1 MLIRGRPTVVPRRS
15 TARST
20 ASSRE
25 REEGRALAFQ
35 VFSEYS
41 VYKYFMDIR
50 NWSMSMV
57 AEEQVIHAPSQL
69 AQLLVGLRRQRGL
82 SQKLVAQKAGGLSQA
97 RLSALELHPGRF
109 TLERLLLIL
118 AALDLE
124 LVVRPR
130 RNAPESAEW

>member
-1 MLIRGRPTVVPRRS
+1 MVD
-15 TARST
+15 
-20 ASSRE
+20 
-25 REEGRALAFQ
+25 EEMAAQ
-35 VFSEYS
+35 
-41 VYKYFMDIR
+41 
-50 NWSMSMV
+50 
-57 AEEQVIHAPSQL
+57 EQVIHAPSQL

-130 RNAPESAEW
+130 RNAPETAEW

>member
-1 MLIRGRPTVVPRRS
+1 MV
-15 TARST
+15 
-20 ASSRE
+20 
-25 REEGRALAFQ
+25 EEEMAAQ
-35 VFSEYS
+35 
-41 VYKYFMDIR
+41 
-50 NWSMSMV
+50 
-57 AEEQVIHAPSQL
+57 EQIIHAPSQL

-130 RNAPESAEW
+130 RSAPESAEW

>member
-1 MLIRGRPTVVPRRS
+1 MV
-15 TARST
+15 
-20 ASSRE
+20 
-25 REEGRALAFQ
+25 EEEMAAQ
-35 VFSEYS
+35 
-41 VYKYFMDIR
+41 
-50 NWSMSMV
+50 
-57 AEEQVIHAPSQL
+57 EQIIHAPSQL

-130 RNAPESAEW
+130 RNAPETAEW

>member
-1 MLIRGRPTVVPRRS
+1 
-15 TARST
+15 
-20 ASSRE
+20 
-25 REEGRALAFQ
+25 
-35 VFSEYS
+35 
-41 VYKYFMDIR
+41 
-50 NWSMSMV
+50 MV

-118 AALDLE
+118 AAFDLE

-130 RNAPESAEW
+130 RSAPESAEW

>member
-1 MLIRGRPTVVPRRS
+1 MVD
-15 TARST
+15 
-20 ASSRE
+20 
-25 REEGRALAFQ
+25 EEMAAQ
-35 VFSEYS
+35 
-41 VYKYFMDIR
+41 
-50 NWSMSMV
+50 
-57 AEEQVIHAPSQL
+57 EQVIHAPSQL

-97 RLSALELHPGRF
+97 RLSALELNPGRF

-130 RNAPESAEW
+130 RSAPESAEW